1 MKSEITNSMTN
12 TEEDKQIPMPE
23 QTVSLTIG
31 DIDYC
36 KQIIEKACEKG
47 AFKEEEMAVVGVTY
61 NRISKWLEENR
72 PNLENQTT
80 EAEETSKAQGETKDD

>member
-1 MKSEITNSMTN
+1 MTD
-12 TEEDKQIPMPE
+12 TKEDKKEIPMPE
-23 QTVSLTIG
+23 QAVQLTIG

-47 AFKEEEMAVVGVTY
+47 AFKADEMAVVGVTY

-72 PNLENQTT
+72 PNLENQIT

>member
-1 MKSEITNSMTN
+1 MTDTN
-12 TEEDKQIPMPE
+12 EDQKEIPMPE
-23 QTVSLTIG
+23 QSVQLTIG

-47 AFKEEEMAVVGVTY
+47 AFKADEMAVVGVTY

-72 PNLENQTT
+72 PRLENTTT
-80 EAEETSKAQGETKDD
+80 EAEETSTAEGETKDD

>member
-1 MKSEITNSMTN
+1 MSDTN
-12 TEEDKQIPMPE
+12 EDQKEIPMPE
-23 QTVSLTIG
+23 LSVQLTIG

-47 AFKEEEMAVVGVTY
+47 AFKAEEMAVVGVTY
-61 NRISKWLEENR
+61 NRISRWLEENR
-72 PNLENQTT
+72 PKLENQTT

>member
-1 MKSEITNSMTN
+1 MTDTN
-12 TEEDKQIPMPE
+12 EDQKEIPMPE
-23 QTVSLTIG
+23 QSVQLTIG

-47 AFKEEEMAVVGVTY
+47 AFKADEMAVVGVTY

-72 PNLENQTT
+72 PRLEDTTT
-80 EAEETSKAQGETKDD
+80 EAEETSTAEGETKDD